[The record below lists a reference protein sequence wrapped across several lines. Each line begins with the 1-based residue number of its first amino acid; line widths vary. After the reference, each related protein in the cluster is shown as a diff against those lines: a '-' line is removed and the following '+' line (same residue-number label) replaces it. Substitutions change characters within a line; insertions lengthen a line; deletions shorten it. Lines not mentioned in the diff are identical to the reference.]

1 MTGFCRLGALVEAL
15 SGGARGDGV
24 LPMRGATVFVRGRTQ
39 CRRGRH
45 WIGFINPVFAHRL
58 KMVLAPNSVSFLR
71 VLLPQLVFEGF
82 RVRNVLR
89 CWLLICFDGEFAQVS
104 VM

>member
-1 MTGFCRLGALVEAL
+1 MVMEALAASDGDTFGDLLWGESLSGGGPLGALVEAL
-15 SGGARGDGV
+15 SGGTRGDGV

-58 KMVLAPNSVSFLR
+58 KMVLA
-71 VLLPQLVFEGF
+71 
-82 RVRNVLR
+82 
-89 CWLLICFDGEFAQVS
+89 
-104 VM
+104 